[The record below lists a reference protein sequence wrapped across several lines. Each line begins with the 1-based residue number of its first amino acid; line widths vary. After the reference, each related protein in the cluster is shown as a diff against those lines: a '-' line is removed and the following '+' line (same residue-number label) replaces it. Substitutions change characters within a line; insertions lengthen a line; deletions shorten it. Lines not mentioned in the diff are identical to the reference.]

1 MVLREPRDLISAD
14 AFWEF
19 IENLPAHDSGHYE
32 LIEGVIVPM
41 APTGE
46 LHGDTTSELDFQVR
60 SVVKANDLG
69 RVTAA
74 ETGYIVWRSPDL
86 QGKDII
92 LAPDLGFIAKARM
105 SAKPSRG
112 FVEGAPDLAVEVLSS
127 SDRMANVMKKVQL
140 YLQHGTRLV
149 WVVDPDAEMIIQF
162 TPPGGFH
169 VFGAEDTLD
178 GGDVLPG
185 FALPL
190 RILFKRDQSE
200 SHEPDQPTA

>member
-1 MVLREPRDLISAD
+1 MVLREQQMLVSAD
-14 AFWEF
+14 DFWEF
-19 IENLPAHDSGHYE
+19 IQNLPAHDPGHYE

-41 APTGE
+41 PPTGE
-46 LHGDTTSELDFQVR
+46 MHGSSAFSLTIHVGNH
-60 SVVKANDLG
+60 VIANDLG

-74 ETGYIVWRSPDL
+74 ETGYIVWRSPDP

-112 FVEGAPDLAVEVLSS
+112 FVEGAPDLAVEVLSP

-149 WVVDPDAEMIIQF
+149 WVVDPDAEMIVQF
-162 TPPGGFH
+162 TPSGVVR
-169 VFGAEDTLD
+169 VFGADETLE

-185 FALPL
+185 FSLPL
-190 RILFKRDQSE
+190 RILFNRDESE